1 MDNRVELI
9 NKLSGYEH
17 FQKYP
22 RLTPWVGSR
31 YSENKILII
40 SESHYLPK
48 GATYHH
54 DVEKWYAGNEW
65 ELKEHIKENCFD
77 EADRL
82 HGISYISTSGILKAR
97 STDISPEERK
107 SFKDKGHTIYR
118 NLFTTINSSPKFKH
132 QNYLDVIDQVAYY
145 NCFQRPA
152 EKTGGSIDVKPR
164 DIPMA
169 ESTLKL
175 VLNTLQPELIIV
187 ASRKA
192 GKLIKPL
199 IPNYEFVITAHPS
212 SVWWNRQTKKGNC
225 GRSDLTQFLAKHV

>member
-9 NKLSGYEH
+9 NKLSGHEH

-22 RLTPWVGSR
+22 RLTPWVGSW

-40 SESHYLPK
+40 GESHYLPK

-54 DVEKWYAGNEW
+54 DVEKWYAGNELAL
-65 ELKEHIKENCFD
+65 EEHIKHHCLNEKN
-77 EADRL
+77 
-82 HGISYISTSGILKAR
+82 GISYISTSGILKAR

-107 SFKDKGHTIYR
+107 SFKAKGHTIYR
-118 NLFTTINSSPKFKH
+118 NLLTTINSSPKFKH

-145 NCFQRPA
+145 NYFQRPA
-152 EKTGGSIDVKPR
+152 EETGGSIDVKPR

-225 GRSDLTQFLAKHV
+225 GKSDLTQFLAKHV